1 MWLRMSSDDVAASF
15 DGDGLLTGGCIDDY
29 DVIKAIGKG
38 KFSVVYRARRR
49 AGDPDKLVALK
60 KVALADDMDEK
71 ARNKVLKEVRL
82 LQRLD
87 HPNIIAYLDAFIDA
101 KELVIVFE
109 WAEAGDLKR
118 QVRKARERDARFD
131 ERVIWKYFV
140 QICAAIEH
148 MHTNRVMHRDLKPA
162 NIFLTL
168 QGVVKVGD
176 LGLGRHFSDN
186 TMHSVPLD
194 GLCGRGL

>member
-1 MWLRMSSDDVAASF
+1 M
-15 DGDGLLTGGCIDDY
+15 
-29 DVIKAIGKG
+29 IKAIGKG
-38 KFSVVYRARRR
+38 RFSVGYRARRR
-49 AGDPDKLVALK
+49 GGDPDKLVALK

-162 NIFLTL
+162 NMLLLGSKSEIPHLLLADFGIADIFGGPREILPSEKKGTWPYMAPEIFNDEVSPKSDVWAL
-168 QGVVKVGD
+168 GVVTSK
-176 LGLGRHFSDN
+176 
-186 TMHSVPLD
+186 
-194 GLCGRGL
+194 